1 MLSSDKIIIVIY
13 LLRLIKNFFYS
24 WFCNIWYKLIW
35 LFLSNFR
42 SDVTEE
48 LTEEPSQEQEE
59 GKKEDQ
65 QNKSKRKRK
74 FDKYVSIPQLVSLLI
89 IMIF

>member
-1 MLSSDKIIIVIY
+1 M
-13 LLRLIKNFFYS
+13 
-24 WFCNIWYKLIW
+24 
-35 LFLSNFR
+35 SNFR
-42 SDVTEE
+42 SDVIEE

>member
-1 MLSSDKIIIVIY
+1 M
-13 LLRLIKNFFYS
+13 
-24 WFCNIWYKLIW
+24 
-35 LFLSNFR
+35 SNFR

-74 FDKYVSIPQLVSLLI
+74 FDKYVSIPQLVSLFINYNDFLKSYI
-89 IMIF
+89 YRKSLMVFLCCGSILRLME